1 MTDEIITDFEHS
13 YLLYSQFSK
22 AMESLISVLLSSN
35 EILPHSVSS
44 RVKDRNS
51 LIAKVERKNKYKSLA
66 EITDVVGV
74 RIITHYSDDVDTIAT
89 VIEREFLVDN
99 ENSID
104 KRVILEPDRF
114 GYVSLHYVVSI
125 SKVRSELVEYKSF
138 NNLKFEI
145 QIRSILQH
153 TWAEIEHDIGYK
165 SQLEVPKPV
174 QRKLSRLARL
184 LELADDQFI
193 LIRKEIKEYEEK
205 INNQMD
211 ISINNIAMD
220 SVSVLSYINT
230 SKRVNEIDVEMSEI
244 FKVDI
249 EMASVKHVSF
259 LIKSLSFFNINTIEK
274 LDDILKINKEL
285 ILKIVNYDS
294 KHNNIPSILY
304 KGASLHFLYQVLFGK
319 LGDIKDVEEYLD
331 HVNIHNESIRQETI
345 DFATMFKEDI
355 LLEKEA

>member
-1 MTDEIITDFEHS
+1 MTDGIIKDFEHS

-35 EILPHSVSS
+35 GILPHSVSS

-51 LIAKVERKNKYKSLA
+51 LIAKIERKNKYKSLE
-66 EITDVVGV
+66 EITDVLGV
-74 RIITHYSDDVDTIAT
+74 RIITHYSDDVDQIAT
-89 VIEREFLVDN
+89 VIEREFLVDT

-125 SKVRSELVEYKSF
+125 SNVRSELVEYKGF
-138 NNLKFEI
+138 KNLKFEI

-174 QRKLSRLARL
+174 QRKLSRLAGL

-205 INNQMD
+205 IKNQMD
-211 ISINNIAMD
+211 ISINNISMD
-220 SVSVLSYINT
+220 RVSVLSYVNT
-230 SKRVNEIDVEMSEI
+230 SNIVNEIDVEMSGI
-244 FKVDI
+244 FKIDLTK
-249 EMASVKHVSF
+249 EKTRHVSF
-259 LIKSLSFFNINTIEK
+259 LIKSLSFFNIFTIEQ
-274 LDDILKINKEL
+274 LDNILKTNKEL
-285 ILKIVNYDS
+285 IFKIANYDS
-294 KHNNIPSILY
+294 QHNNVPSVFY
-304 KGASLHFLYQVLFGK
+304 NGASLHYLSQVLLGK
-319 LGDIKDVEEYLD
+319 LDDIKDVEEYLD
-331 HVNIHNESIRQETI
+331 CVNINNESMRQETI
-345 DFATMFKEDI
+345 DFFIMFKEDF
-355 LLEKEA
+355 LPKKED